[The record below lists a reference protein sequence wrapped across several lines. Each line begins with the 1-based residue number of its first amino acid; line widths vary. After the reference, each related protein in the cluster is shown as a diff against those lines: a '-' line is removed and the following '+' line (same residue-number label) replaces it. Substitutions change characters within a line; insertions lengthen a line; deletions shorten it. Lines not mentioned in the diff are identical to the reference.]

1 MSTDERESRETA
13 KAAKPSAA
21 DALRALADASEEA
34 ERIRQLLNDALES
47 MSEGLVLFDSDDRI
61 VVCNS
66 KYRNYF
72 GDVVGIDVGEMVQP
86 GAQLWDIMRAA
97 HAKGMFPNIPKD
109 GLEAH
114 IERRRVSR
122 RKGGGTIEQLM
133 KDGRW
138 LQINEHRTAGGGVAS
153 VYTDVTEIKR
163 REAELAAQTAKLE
176 SLSSQL
182 AKYLPPQVYKSI
194 FAGEQSVDVAP
205 KRKKLT
211 IFFSDI
217 AGFTDTVEAMESED
231 LTNLLNQ
238 YLTEMSRIAQ
248 AHGATVGK
256 YIGDAILAFFGDP
269 VSRGLQE
276 DATACV
282 RMAIAMQQRMRELR
296 GIWQDRALEK
306 PFELRVGIT
315 TGYCTVGNFGSEDR
329 LDYTVIGNAVNL
341 AARLQTAA
349 ERGAILLDSET
360 HSLIKDTIKTS
371 ERGAINVKGLSR
383 PVHVHAVEGIYD
395 DEDASGRVI
404 SLQRDGLRLLIEC
417 DKLSAG
423 AKAEAIDALT
433 AALKRLQE

>member
-1 MSTDERESRETA
+1 M
-13 KAAKPSAA
+13 
-21 DALRALADASEEA
+21 
-34 ERIRQLLNDALES
+34 
-47 MSEGLVLFDSDDRI
+47 LFDSDDRI

-238 YLTEMSRIAQ
+238 YLTEMSRIA
-248 AHGATVGK
+248 
-256 YIGDAILAFFGDP
+256 
-269 VSRGLQE
+269 
-276 DATACV
+276 
-282 RMAIAMQQRMRELR
+282 
-296 GIWQDRALEK
+296 
-306 PFELRVGIT
+306 
-315 TGYCTVGNFGSEDR
+315 
-329 LDYTVIGNAVNL
+329 
-341 AARLQTAA
+341 
-349 ERGAILLDSET
+349 
-360 HSLIKDTIKTS
+360 
-371 ERGAINVKGLSR
+371 
-383 PVHVHAVEGIYD
+383 
-395 DEDASGRVI
+395 
-404 SLQRDGLRLLIEC
+404 
-417 DKLSAG
+417 
-423 AKAEAIDALT
+423 
-433 AALKRLQE
+433 